1 MLQVVHARV
10 AMLAAMG
17 ALCLAPA
24 GAVAAPRDTSSTNA
38 YLVATVSELRAT
50 IASFHNVQA
59 NIDALN
65 GRYAAECPGEGAGAP
80 NNGQQNPV
88 VLELAGA
95 GWATTFRSDSR
106 IIQAFERAVEPL
118 RWSDARITRDL
129 AGYVSSLR
137 ELSELP
143 LPDLCADLRSWSASG
158 FQTIPVATVQ
168 FDRRLEAIHGE
179 PPPAS
184 LLVPYEGRAQRI
196 LAARVARLESTLG
209 ALETT
214 SEQAWGD
221 MLLETLGL
229 PQ

>member
-1 MLQVVHARV
+1 
-10 AMLAAMG
+10 MLAAMG
-17 ALCLAPA
+17 VLCLAPA
-24 GAVAAPRDTSSTNA
+24 NAAAAPRDTSSTNA
-38 YLVATVSELRAT
+38 YLVAAVSELRAT
-50 IASFHNVQA
+50 IATIHTNVQA
-59 NIDALN
+59 SIDALN
-65 GRYAAECPGEGAGAP
+65 GRYATECPGAGVGAP
-80 NNGQQNPV
+80 DNGQQNPI
-88 VLELAGA
+88 VLELVGA
-95 GWATTFRSDSR
+95 GWATTFRSDAR
-106 IIQAFERAVEPL
+106 IIQAFARAVESL

-129 AGYVSSLR
+129 ASYVSSLR

-158 FQTIPVATVQ
+158 FQTIPAATDQ

-179 PPPAS
+179 PPPAR
-184 LLVPYEGRAQRI
+184 LLVPYEGHAQRT
-196 LAARVARLESTLG
+196 LAARVANLESTLG